1 MSICKKS
8 QWQAFSQT
16 LCVVF
21 TCIMFIWSNPMQAQ
35 IPAVIPTNNLIGYW
49 PLDSNFQNAYSSSHH
64 GTNSGAVPAIGRG
77 GLGTVGVRFNGV
89 NHFATLPS
97 SVMSQ
102 VTGSFTVSFWLR
114 ADSLVPNNLGY
125 DPINDRSSSIW
136 NFRFRLMFG
145 QTNFA
150 TYSPDSSYMDHINAN
165 SQLPRA
171 AGPYPNPD
179 GWVHYVLVYAGTASS
194 GVMRLYY
201 NGQLT
206 GVSATTSLMSGA
218 RPINIGRGISPTMP
232 MGYGFFRGTL
242 DEIAIWNRALT
253 AIEIQ
258 NIYNSCALAITN
270 QPANQSVAVGNT
282 ASFTVIPANANA
294 TIQWQIDTS
303 GQWMNLV
310 NAANITGVNSTTLNI
325 ANIGR
330 TLNGARFRAFI
341 SDASCTGPS
350 QEVLLNVSC
359 TALVLQSPASSTQ
372 TVGTNASF
380 TAATLMPGAQFQ
392 WQADV
397 GAGFQNLLNFG
408 QYAGVTTSTL
418 IVNNLTRQNNGHRYR
433 CLISYL
439 GCTDTTLAAT
449 MNVTCEAIFTS
460 QPADFNGVVGGNA
473 NFNVNSAA
481 GATYAWYMNAGFSF
495 NLINN
500 GGQFSGANTA
510 NLSIS
515 NLNLSNNNTG
525 FICIVSSDGCSD
537 TSALAMLRVTTSTS
551 TVEVNKVAWQ
561 VYPNP
566 AKNNF
571 TLDLSDQP
579 KPVLVRISDLAGKVH
594 FEEILHPGKHY
605 YSGGIWSSGLYFIAV
620 GDTYQRLVLQNQ

>member
-1 MSICKKS
+1 MLFGFVI
-8 QWQAFSQT
+8 
-16 LCVVF
+16 L
-21 TCIMFIWSNPMQAQ
+21 IWSDAMQAQ

-77 GLGTVGVRFNGV
+77 GLGTVGMRFNGV

-165 SQLPRA
+165 AQLPRA

-179 GWVHYVLVYAGTASS
+179 GWVHYVMVYAGTASS
-194 GVMRLYY
+194 GVMQLYY

-232 MGYGFFRGTL
+232 MGYGFFGGTL

-258 NIYNSCALAITN
+258 NIYNSCILAISN
-270 QPANQSVAVGNT
+270 QPTNQSVVVGNT
-282 ASFTVIPANANA
+282 ATFTVNPANANA

-303 GQWMNLV
+303 GQWINLV
-310 NAANITGVNSTTLNI
+310 NGANIAGANSTTLTI
-325 ANIGR
+325 ANVGR
-330 TLNGARFRAFI
+330 MLNGARFRAFI
-341 SDASCTGPS
+341 SDASCTGSS
-350 QEVLLNVSC
+350 QVVLLNVSC
-359 TALVLQSPASSTQ
+359 TALVFQSPASSTQ
-372 TVGTNASF
+372 PIGATASF
-380 TAATLMPGAQFQ
+380 VAASFIPGAQFQ

-408 QYAGVTTSTL
+408 QYTGVTTSTL
-418 IVNNLTRQNNGHRYR
+418 SVSNLTRQNNGHRYR
-433 CLISYL
+433 CLISYQ
-439 GCTDTTLAAT
+439 GCTDTTVAAT
-449 MNVTCEAIFTS
+449 INVSCPSLLIA
-460 QPADFNGVVGGNA
+460 QPTDFNGVVGGTA
-473 NFNVNSAA
+473 NFNVNSVA
-481 GATYAWYMNAGFSF
+481 GATYAWYMNTGFSF
-495 NLINN
+495 NLIND

-515 NLNLSNNNTG
+515 NLNLTNNNAG
-525 FICIVSSDGCSD
+525 FICIVNSEGCSD
-537 TSALAMLRVTTSTS
+537 TSLLAMLRVTTSTS
-551 TVEVNKVAWQ
+551 TVEVDKAAWK

-566 AKNNF
+566 ATNQF
-571 TLDLSDQP
+571 VLDLSNQN

-594 FEEILHPGKHY
+594 FEKVLHPGKHAC
-605 YSGGIWSSGLYFIAV
+605 SVGHWSAGLYFIAV